1 MAASVALWRAISW
14 CRLGAVCR
22 PRDRNVPLLAAV
34 LRSRER
40 IYWIFL
46 GFGFF
51 FEPEGR
57 GFESLPACQVSST
70 RSVSSPETIR
80 SSA

>member
-1 MAASVALWRAISW
+1 MLWRAVSW

-22 PRDRNVPLLAAV
+22 LRDRNVPLLAAA

-57 GFESLPACQVSST
+57 GFESLPALWASEL
-70 RSVSSPETIR
+70 RNLDLF
-80 SSA
+80 